1 MPRQLTRLGLL
12 ALAAWLLAAC
22 ATPQP
27 TMGSLPSQGVLL
39 LGEQHDNP
47 HHQRLQHQAVEHLV
61 ARGQLA
67 ALALEMAP
75 AGTSTQGLPADASDQ
90 AIQQAL
96 RWSQAGWP
104 WSPYAPAIQ
113 QAVRAGV
120 VVVGANLPRSAI
132 GASMQNR
139 AIDQS
144 VSPAVWQQQRQA
156 VDDGHCG
163 LLPASQ
169 LDPMTRVQVARDQS
183 MARVLA
189 AYERPGQ
196 VTVLLTGSAHADK
209 TRGVPLHLPPQTSAY
224 SVLMAAEST
233 PTAHF
238 DAVWTAPAI
247 PPKDYCAELK
257 RQGMPSSAQPS

>member
-144 VSPAVWQQQRQA
+144 VSPAVW
-156 VDDGHCG
+156 
-163 LLPASQ
+163 
-169 LDPMTRVQVARDQS
+169 
-183 MARVLA
+183 
-189 AYERPGQ
+189 
-196 VTVLLTGSAHADK
+196 
-209 TRGVPLHLPPQTSAY
+209 
-224 SVLMAAEST
+224 
-233 PTAHF
+233 
-238 DAVWTAPAI
+238 
-247 PPKDYCAELK
+247 
-257 RQGMPSSAQPS
+257 